1 MVLATPEFVNAVQE
15 NGEAIRMK
23 DGAGFQIAKRAIW
36 VDSAAANAPEE
47 PSKKCV
53 ALLWSL
59 LFVFN
64 EMRGKLLGMVCH
76 LIW

>member
-1 MVLATPEFVNAVQE
+1 MVLRRSCYVNAVQR
-15 NGEAIRMK
+15 NGDAIRVK
-23 DGAGFQIAKRAIW
+23 DGAGFQIAKRAIR

-53 ALLWSL
+53 TLWVPL

-64 EMRGKLLGMVCH
+64 EMRGILLGMV
-76 LIW
+76 

>member
-1 MVLATPEFVNAVQE
+1 MPMVLATPEFVNAVQK

-47 PSKKCV
+47 PSKKCDTSRV
-53 ALLWSL
+53 LV

-64 EMRGKLLGMVCH
+64 EMRWKLLGMV
-76 LIW
+76 